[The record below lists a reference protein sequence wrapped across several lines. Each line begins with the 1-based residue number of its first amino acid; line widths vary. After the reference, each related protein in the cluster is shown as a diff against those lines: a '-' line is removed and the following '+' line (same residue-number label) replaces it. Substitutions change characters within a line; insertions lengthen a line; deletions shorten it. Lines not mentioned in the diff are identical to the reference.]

1 MRMDA
6 LSQMAQLYRVCVK
19 EAGRPC
25 PKTWKKYDRGCALVE
40 IFAYEEGFYVS
51 IKIDRVLLENDF
63 FIFFLN

>member
-1 MRMDA
+1 MRIDV
-6 LSQMAQLYRVCVK
+6 LSQMAQLYRACVK

-25 PKTWKKYDRGCALVE
+25 PKTWKKYDWGCALVE